1 MDALARSEELHRR
14 GERLRARSA
23 QLRAA
28 ADETIDKSRQLIAA
42 ARKAHQAVLHAH
54 GWAPSPRP
62 YLARGQGGL

>member
-28 ADETIDKSRQLIAA
+28 ADETMDKSRQLIAA
-42 ARKAHQAVLHAH
+42 ARKAHEVLHAH
-54 GWAPSPRP
+54 GQEPSPP
-62 YLARGQGGL
+62 PHLARGGGGL